1 MILAWLLLGLA
12 LAGNAIA
19 RADEVTATRPNL
31 LWITAEDICPNLG
44 CYGDP
49 DAVTPNLDRFA
60 SQGVR
65 FTKVF
70 SVHPCCSPSRSC
82 LATGV
87 YPTRLGT
94 FQHRGKMWVSPE
106 LVKCFPTLLREAGYY
121 TFNGCGGTTS
131 TFATAKLD
139 YNFEPK
145 DQPWDK
151 IGSKEIEWRH
161 RKTGQPFFGQV
172 NLFRTHQSQYGL
184 RKVGA
189 KDPKPAPFVHDPAK
203 VHVPPYLPDTP
214 AAREIWAEY
223 HDRISEM
230 DAQFAALLK
239 QLEDDGLAEDTI
251 VFFFGDNGHGV
262 PGGKVWLWEQGL
274 HVPLLVRVPKKW
286 QHFTPSKR
294 GSVNGQ
300 LVSFLDFAPTMLSL
314 VGLEV
319 PGYMQGV
326 AFLGPRAG
334 ATRQRVFAARDFHD
348 NADFDTS
355 RAVRDQRFHYI
366 RNFMPQQG
374 WDAILYSWEK
384 APYLLEEW
392 RQRAAAGK
400 LNAGARQACFWR
412 RSKPPEELYD
422 VEKDPCQMH
431 NLAGDPR
438 FKEVLKRMRT
448 ECERWM
454 VGNHDLGLLSQY
466 EVYVRSEQDSPYQMG
481 LDPKR
486 NPVER
491 LLAAA
496 NLANQR
502 VPATLAQL
510 LDLLKSDDCAVRR
523 WGAIGLLAL
532 REKAAPASDAL
543 VAALKDAS
551 PDVRMTA
558 AEALFA
564 LGRGDTA
571 MPVLIELLAHES
583 RIIRNETL
591 LALCRIGKPANA
603 ALPHLEKAL
612 SPSRHSGIWS
622 YDDILAAISLARS
635 CLSAEVSQDGVELPL
650 SKSHPVPAS
659 DQLRTTRQ
667 KYLP

>member
-1 MILAWLLLGLA
+1 MVLAQSLIGFALVGGFTAVANEATLA
-12 LAGNAIA
+12 
-19 RADEVTATRPNL
+19 RPNF

-49 DAVTPNLDRFA
+49 DAVTPNLDKFA
-60 SQGVR
+60 SQAVR
-65 FTKVF
+65 FTQVF

-131 TFATAKLD
+131 SFTTAKLD

-151 IGSKEIEWRH
+151 VGSKEIEWRH

-189 KDPKPAPFVHDPAK
+189 KDPKPAPFVHDPARI
-203 VHVPPYLPDTP
+203 HLPPYLPDTP

-230 DAQFAALLK
+230 DAHFAELLK
-239 QLEDDGLAEDTI
+239 ELGDDGLAEDTI
-251 VFFFGDNGHGV
+251 IFFFGDNGHGV
-262 PGGKVWLWEQGL
+262 PSGKVWLWEQGL

-286 QHFTPSKR
+286 EHFAPSKR
-294 GSVNGQ
+294 GSVNDH

-314 VGLEV
+314 AGVPI

-326 AFLGPRAG
+326 TFLGPKAG
-334 ATRQRVFAARDFHD
+334 AARQRVFAARDFHD
-348 NADFDTS
+348 SADFDTS
-355 RAVRDQRFHYI
+355 RAVRDRQFHYI

-374 WDAILYSWEK
+374 WDAILYSWEQ

-392 RQRAAAGK
+392 REQAAAGK
-400 LNAGARQACFWR
+400 LKGDSRQSGFWR
-412 RSKPPEELYD
+412 RNKPVEELYD
-422 VEKDPCQMH
+422 VEKDPNQLR
-431 NLAGDPR
+431 NLAGDPQ
-438 FKEVLKRMRT
+438 FGKTLERMRG

-454 VGNHDLGLLSQY
+454 VENRDLGLLSQY
-466 EVYVRSEQDSPYQMG
+466 ELYVRSEQDSPLQMG

-486 NPVER
+486 NPVKR

-496 NLANQR
+496 NLANR
-502 VPATLAQL
+502 RDPAAISQL
-510 LDLLKSDDCAVRR
+510 LALLKDGDCSVRR

-532 REKAAPASDAL
+532 REKAATVSDAL
-543 VAALKDAS
+543 GAALKDAS

-558 AEALFA
+558 AEALFG
-564 LGRGDTA
+564 LGQGDAA

-591 LALCRIGKPANA
+591 LALCRIGKPASA
-603 ALPHLEKAL
+603 ALPHLEKAIG
-612 SPSRHSGIWS
+612 PSRHTGIWS
-622 YDDILAAISLARS
+622 YDDVRAAVSLARS
-635 CLSAEVSQDGVELPL
+635 CLNEQVAQDGVELPPG
-650 SKSHPVPAS
+650 KSHPVPAS
-659 DQLRTTRQ
+659 GRLRLTRQ